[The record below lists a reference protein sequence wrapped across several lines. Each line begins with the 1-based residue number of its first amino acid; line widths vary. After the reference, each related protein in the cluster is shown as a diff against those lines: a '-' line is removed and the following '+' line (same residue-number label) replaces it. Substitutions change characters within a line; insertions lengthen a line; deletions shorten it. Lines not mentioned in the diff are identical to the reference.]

1 MLGKALAILA
11 ADVAI
16 VAAVAVRV
24 RGDDL
29 DMSNG
34 LLWGLGCGTI
44 AALSAIGGAFWAE
57 TRRLPMNRALAI
69 VVVGM
74 LFRMFFLAAAM
85 LVAIELVEVA
95 PIGFVF
101 GFSAVYVAGQALEVW
116 MLTRLRNQRSQA

>member
-11 ADVAI
+11 ADIAI
-16 VAAVAVRV
+16 VASVAVHV
-24 RGDDL
+24 RGEDL

-57 TRRLPMNRALAI
+57 SKRLPMNRALAI

-85 LVAIELVEVA
+85 LVAIELIQVT
-95 PIGFVF
+95 PIAFVF
-101 GFSAVYVAGQALEVW
+101 GFGAVYVAGQALEVW
-116 MLTRLRNQRSQA
+116 MLTRLRAQRSRV

>member
-16 VAAVAVRV
+16 VAAVAIRV
-24 RGDDL
+24 RGSDL

-44 AALSAIGGAFWAE
+44 AALSAIVGAFWAE

-85 LVAIELVEVA
+85 LVAIELVQVA

-101 GFSAVYVAGQALEVW
+101 GFGAVYVAGQALEVW